1 MGGWGP
7 ELDAIV
13 APILPC
19 LGPVGGLGVD
29 HDGVATAE
37 KECRRVEARKGRA
50 RKMHRRFFKEA
61 HLNGGPLISGA
72 AQERRMMF
80 LEELVAVVAGEEASG
95 LTGKAGEPGYTQPVE
110 RERERPQDRNPV
122 AGGCLPR
129 RDTSEGS
136 DSCINL
142 GVKVEEGRKVDVEL
156 RNARK
161 EPDASGDAVAEK
173 RERGPT
179 GEAEDGGYR
188 ARGLGGDSGGL
199 SLTIR
204 TSAGGAAKND
214 AAVPLDGKGGES
226 VRRKDCVGG
235 DEKPAF
241 VQRERYPGG
250 SEDADSVLGNEVRDA
265 SVDEK
270 AGVIDVG

>member
-1 MGGWGP
+1 
-7 ELDAIV
+7 
-13 APILPC
+13 
-19 LGPVGGLGVD
+19 
-29 HDGVATAE
+29 
-37 KECRRVEARKGRA
+37 
-50 RKMHRRFFKEA
+50 
-61 HLNGGPLISGA
+61 
-72 AQERRMMF
+72 MMF
-80 LEELVAVVAGEEASG
+80 LEELVAVVAGEEASS
-95 LTGKAGEPGYTQPVE
+95 LTGKAGKPGYTQPVE
-110 RERERPQDRNPV
+110 GERERPQDRNPV
-122 AGGCLPR
+122 AGGCLPTR
-129 RDTSEGS
+129 RDAGEGS
-136 DSCINL
+136 DSCIDL

-161 EPDASGDAVAEK
+161 KPDASGDAVAGK

-214 AAVPLDGKGGES
+214 AAVPLDGKGEES

-235 DEKPAF
+235 NENRHLSRE
-241 VQRERYPGG
+241 RERYPGG
-250 SEDADSVLGNEVRDA
+250 SEDADSEVRDA

-270 AGVIDVG
+270 AGVINVG

>member
-7 ELDAIV
+7 ELDAVV

-19 LGPVGGLGVD
+19 LGPIGGLGVN

-37 KECRRVEARKGRA
+37 KECRRVETRKGRA
-50 RKMHRRFFKEA
+50 GKMHRRFFKEA

-129 RDTSEGS
+129 RDAGEGS
-136 DSCINL
+136 DSCIDL

-161 EPDASGDAVAEK
+161 EPDASRDAVAEK

-179 GEAEDGGYR
+179 EKAEDGGYR

-270 AGVIDVG
+270 AGVINVG

>member
-1 MGGWGP
+1 
-7 ELDAIV
+7 V
-13 APILPC
+13 
-19 LGPVGGLGVD
+19 
-29 HDGVATAE
+29 
-37 KECRRVEARKGRA
+37 
-50 RKMHRRFFKEA
+50 HRGFFKEA

-80 LEELVAVVAGEEASG
+80 LEELVAVVAGEEASS
-95 LTGKAGEPGYTQPVE
+95 LTGKAGEPGYTPPVE

-129 RDTSEGS
+129 RDAGDEGS
-136 DSCINL
+136 DSCIDL

-156 RNARK
+156 RDARK
-161 EPDASGDAVAEK
+161 KPDASGDAVAEM

-179 GEAEDGGYR
+179 GEAEVGGYR

-204 TSAGGAAKND
+204 TSAGGSAKND
-214 AAVPLDGKGGES
+214 AAVPLNGEEGES

-235 DEKPAF
+235 NEKPAF

-270 AGVIDVG
+270 ADVIDVG

>member
-1 MGGWGP
+1 M
-7 ELDAIV
+7 
-13 APILPC
+13 
-19 LGPVGGLGVD
+19 D

-37 KECRRVEARKGRA
+37 IEYRRVEGRKGRA
-50 RKMHRRFFKEA
+50 KKVHRGFFMEA

-161 EPDASGDAVAEK
+161 EPDASGDAVTEK
-173 RERGPT
+173 RERGST
-179 GEAEDGGYR
+179 GDAEDGGY
-188 ARGLGGDSGGL
+188 
-199 SLTIR
+199 
-204 TSAGGAAKND
+204 K
-214 AAVPLDGKGGES
+214 
-226 VRRKDCVGG
+226 
-235 DEKPAF
+235 
-241 VQRERYPGG
+241 
-250 SEDADSVLGNEVRDA
+250 
-265 SVDEK
+265 
-270 AGVIDVG
+270 